1 MEIDIL
7 GGNFKEEQLVVCGL
21 NIRFAPGF
29 EYPRESHITQVDT
42 SHIAPFEKAS
52 ARSELSLAASN
63 DYSIMVWGYHST

>member
-29 EYPRESHITQVDT
+29 EYPRESHITGG
-42 SHIAPFEKAS
+42 HITHCT
-52 ARSELSLAASN
+52 
-63 DYSIMVWGYHST
+63 I